1 MSGLTVVHGLRED
14 ATALV
19 EIGEH
24 LFFSHLEIAEQV
36 CEPAVWAGGP
46 FLAA

>member
-19 EIGEH
+19 EVGKH

-36 CEPAVWAGGP
+36 RKPAVRAGGP